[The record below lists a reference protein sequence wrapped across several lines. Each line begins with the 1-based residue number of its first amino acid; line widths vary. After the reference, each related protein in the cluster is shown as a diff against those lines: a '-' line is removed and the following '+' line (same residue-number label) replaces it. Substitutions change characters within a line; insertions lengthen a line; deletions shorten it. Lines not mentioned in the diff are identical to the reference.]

1 MELATYLD
9 YLRSDGKALGSAAR
23 RAPAATIPS
32 CPEWDMTALLA
43 HVGSIHRWVAEVV
56 GTGATEY
63 LKRSPAK
70 VEGAQETLAW
80 YEEGVAALVDT
91 LSAADP
97 DAPVWN
103 WYHRGAAPG
112 RFWWRRMAHETAVHR
127 WDAEAA
133 GGGVAAAAGSGAAAA
148 AGAATAGAAA
158 AGAEAAAGSGAAG
171 GPSPIGADLAVDG
184 MDEYLTFA
192 ALMVARQPVPGLGG
206 SLHLHATD
214 VAGEWAL
221 DLEPDHIEYRME
233 HSKSD
238 TAVRGSASDLLL
250 LMLNRIP
257 AESPSLQ
264 VFGDGAVLKRW
275 REIQF

>member
-1 MELATYLD
+1 MEPATYLD
-9 YLRSDGKALGSAAR
+9 HLRSDGEALGAAAR
-23 RAPAATIPS
+23 GAPLATIPT

-43 HVGSIHRWVAEVV
+43 HVGAVHRWVAHIV
-56 GTGATEY
+56 GSGVQEY
-63 LKRSPAK
+63 VKRSPTG
-70 VEGAQETLAW
+70 VEGALETLAW
-80 YEEGVAALVDT
+80 YEEGVTALVDT
-91 LSAADP
+91 LGAADP

-127 WDAEAA
+127 WD
-133 GGGVAAAAGSGAAAA
+133 G
-148 AGAATAGAAA
+148 
-158 AGAEAAAGSGAAG
+158 EAAAGGPSAIAGPAGPGHLAAG
-171 GPSPIGADLAVDG
+171 GPSPIAADLAVDG

-192 ALMVARQPVPGLGG
+192 ALMLARQPVPGLGG

-214 VAGEWAL
+214 VEGEWAL

-233 HSKSD
+233 HSKAD

-257 AESPSLQ
+257 AQSPGLQ
-264 VFGDGAVLKRW
+264 VFGDGVVLERW